1 MMMPRKKRRTIM
13 LVIILSIVIVLS
25 VIAYILYTSTDMF
38 KSNSTLFSKYV
49 SQLLENA
56 QPILQEE
63 TNEIEE
69 ALNNHK
75 ISSNTNITATY
86 HKEGNIGNEM
96 SQLQM
101 NIKGNIEKNTGY
113 HYQDVKMMKDEEILA
128 GIEYIEQENV
138 SGIRLNGIKQY
149 LSTNIQEQ
157 NDNPI
162 REIYDLVNTDYKE
175 IIKITS
181 EEWQTLQ
188 NKYMRIIVNNMA
200 NAKYLKQKDIVLK
213 IRGER
218 YHTNAYSVTLTKE
231 QFNHIYIKILE
242 EMKQE
247 EIILSKL
254 ENIDNVMDK
263 YNNLLQNTNI
273 SNIQQTFINDIEDK
287 IETIQDSNIGNEERT
302 ITIYE
307 NNGKAISLA
316 IETEEYF
323 IGLDILNTDKNN
335 FINVL
340 GNKKIDEGK
349 KENSF
354 DLKIERTSNENDK
367 QIKITY
373 NTVEEGDENANEIT
387 INQKMENATVVNNE
401 CMITRN
407 VGTNDLTVTIKNTME
422 IVETFDEKEE
432 LVENENNIII
442 EKLTEEQ
449 AENVRNNIQNNIA
462 GQLNKIEQ
470 VVSFQKLKDMLI
482 EMNLLEEDLEKI
494 SNEMITEAERIR
506 FNSDFELFEGDNI
519 NKERI
524 IELLNLKKDNIQNIT
539 VSKYQEQ
546 TYSETEKIPLE
557 YQVEIS
563 RDEGNTEKIERF
575 INILN
580 QNQYDRFSVKLQYDE
595 ETGLVNNI
603 YITIK

>member
-188 NKYMRIIVNNMA
+188 NKYMQIIVNNMA

>member
-75 ISSNTNITATY
+75 VSSNTNITATY

-188 NKYMRIIVNNMA
+188 NKYVQIIVNNMA
-200 NAKYLKQKDIVLK
+200 NAKYSKQKDIVLK

-254 ENIDNVMDK
+254 ENIDNVMNK

-340 GNKKIDEGK
+340 GNKKIDEGE

-373 NTVEEGDENANEIT
+373 NTVEEGDKNANEIT

-422 IVETFDEKEE
+422 TVETFDEKEE

-449 AENVRNNIQNNIA
+449 AENVKNNIQNNIA

-563 RDEGNTEKIERF
+563 REEGNTEKIVRF
-575 INILN
+575 MNILN